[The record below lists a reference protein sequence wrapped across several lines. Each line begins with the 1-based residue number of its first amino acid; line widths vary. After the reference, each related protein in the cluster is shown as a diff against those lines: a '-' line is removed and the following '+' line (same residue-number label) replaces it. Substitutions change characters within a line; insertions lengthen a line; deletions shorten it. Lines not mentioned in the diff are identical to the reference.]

1 MRFPAHLCFVVSRR
15 MALACLLSVGW
26 FPTLALSADDTV
38 IPLHTALGAAW
49 DNDPVRQE
57 LATNAQSAD
66 ARAAAAKSWFA
77 GGPILTASYSDDRAS
92 GTNLG
97 YITWQGG
104 VSVPLWL
111 PGQGSAT
118 EHLAQADAKA
128 ALARVE
134 VERMAIAVRVLEQ
147 SGAAI
152 LADRRVI
159 AAHMLVRSME
169 HIASLTSQSKAQGE
183 TTGVE
188 MQAVNA
194 QLADIRSELAEAEE
208 NQTRTRAEL
217 LSLLGIP
224 GLPDILSAQAPWL
237 ARIPTGNLQAL
248 ENLDPRLQSAHR
260 AVVAA
265 EEDMH
270 LARSSFMPNPE
281 IGIDAIDEGQYGSPW
296 ATQVGVN
303 VRVPLPSDVTHT
315 PLLSAARDRLAAAT
329 RAEVQARR
337 AVHTE
342 LVQVM
347 ARVKAAHEM
356 LLQSQTSASQTMK
369 RADAMEHSWRLGE
382 TPLIEALRARTD
394 AWRALL
400 TLNQAEVAWHSAIV
414 RICIS
419 TGTLP

>member
-1 MRFPAHLCFVVSRR
+1 MRVSAQLRFLKPR
-15 MALACLLSVGW
+15 EIALACLLSVSW
-26 FPTLALSADDTV
+26 ASHVSAADDVV

-49 DNDPVRQE
+49 DNDPVRRE

-128 ALARVE
+128 ALAKVE

-194 QLADIRSELAEAEE
+194 QLADTRSELAQAEE

-237 ARIPTGNLQAL
+237 ARIPVGNLQAL
-248 ENLDPRLQSAHR
+248 ENLDPRIQSAHR
-260 AVVAA
+260 AVMAA
-265 EEDMH
+265 EADMH

-281 IGIDAIDEGQYGSPW
+281 VGIDAIDQGQYGSPW

-315 PLLSAARDRLAAAT
+315 PLLSAAQNRLAAAT
-329 RAEVQARR
+329 RTEIEARR

-347 ARVKAAHEM
+347 ARVTAAREM
-356 LLQSQTSASQTMK
+356 LTQSQMSASQTMK
-369 RADAMEHSWRLGE
+369 RADAMERSWRLGE
-382 TPLIEALRARTD
+382 TSLIEALRARTD

-419 TGTLP
+419 TGKLP

>member
-1 MRFPAHLCFVVSRR
+1 MRASRKLTPLAPR
-15 MALACLLSVGW
+15 VTKLAGLVMLAWSPMA
-26 FPTLALSADDTV
+26 SAASDPV
-38 IPLHTALGAAW
+38 LPLRTALTAAW
-49 DNDPVRQE
+49 ENDPVRQE
-57 LATNAQSAD
+57 LAINTQSAD

-77 GGPILTASYSDDRAS
+77 GGPVLTASYSDDRAA

-97 YITWQGG
+97 YVTWQGG

-118 EHLAQADAKA
+118 EHLAQADSKA

-147 SGAAI
+147 GNAAI

-159 AAHMLVRSME
+159 AARMIVRSLE
-169 HIASLTSQSKAQGE
+169 HLALLTTRSKQQGE

-188 MQAVNA
+188 EQAVNA
-194 QLADIRSELAEAEE
+194 QLAETRSELAQAEE
-208 NQTRTRAEL
+208 DQTRSRVAL
-217 LSLLGIP
+217 FSLLGIQ
-224 GLPDILSAQAPWL
+224 GVPDILAAQALWL
-237 ARIPTGNLQAL
+237 ERIPIGNSKAL
-248 ENLDPRLQSAHR
+248 EDLDPRIKAAHR
-260 AVVAA
+260 AVMAA
-265 EEDMH
+265 QEDMH

-281 IGIDAIDEGQYGSPW
+281 IGIDAIDQGQYGSPW

-303 VRVPLPSDVTHT
+303 IRVPLPSDVTHT
-315 PLLSAARDRLAAAT
+315 PLLSAAQNRLAAAM
-329 RAEVQARR
+329 RAEVEARR
-337 AVHTE
+337 AVHNE
-342 LVQVM
+342 LAQVM
-347 ARVKAAHEM
+347 ARVTATREM

-369 RADAMEHSWRLGE
+369 RADAMEHSWQLGE
-382 TPLIEALRARTD
+382 TPLIEVLRARTE

-400 TLNQAEVAWHSAIV
+400 TLNQAEVAWHSAII